1 MSDFLNRQPCGPQA
15 PYYPQLAAEE
25 IGTNIINE
33 LMNEQILQQV
43 TLFESLPPNEVR
55 YLAELLHYREFS
67 AGTVFIRESEIAD
80 HFFILLEGQI
90 EVIKALGTA
99 NERVLDVD
107 EAGSFIGEM
116 GLINPGSRRTA
127 SVRAR
132 TPARLL
138 EMTRADFEALLQ
150 RQPELAYKIVRV
162 LSLRLEQHQNRTI
175 RDLQE
180 KNLQLTQAYEQLKAA
195 QAHLIEKEKMEKELE
210 VARGIQQSMVPRKLP
225 HLSGFD
231 FGARMMP
238 ARAVGGDFFD
248 FIPLSESTLGIVI
261 GDVSDKGVP
270 AALFMALTSNLL
282 RAEARRTSSVSD
294 ALRHVHR
301 QLLEINDAGMFVTL
315 LYGVLNGATREFRYA
330 RAGHELPLVVN
341 AGGELVALPYADGQP
356 LGAMD
361 DILLDEQTVVLP
373 TGSTVLL
380 YTDGVTDAL
389 DAQGNQFGLDRLRQA
404 LPARRSDSAQ
414 ALCDTLLEMTAAY
427 RAATPQY
434 DDITLVAVRVTS

>member
-1 MSDFLNRQPCGPQA
+1 MKEHL
-15 PYYPQLAAEE
+15 LK
-25 IGTNIINE
+25 
-33 LMNEQILQQV
+33 QV
-43 TLFESLPPNEVR
+43 ALFASLPLDEVK
-55 YLAELLHYREFS
+55 YLAEILHYREFS
-67 AGTVFIRESEIAD
+67 AGTVFIQESEIAD

-90 EVIKALGTA
+90 EIIKALGTA

-138 EMTRADFEALLQ
+138 EMTRADFEALLH
-150 RQPELAYKIVRV
+150 RQPELAYKLVRV

-180 KNLQLTQAYEQLKAA
+180 KNLQLTLAYEQLKAA
-195 QAHLIEKEKMEKELE
+195 QAHLIEKERMEKELE
-210 VARGIQQSMVPRKLP
+210 VAREIQQSMVPRKLP
-225 HLSGFD
+225 RLPGFD

-248 FIPLSESTLGIVI
+248 FIPLSESTVGIVI

-270 AALFMALTSNLL
+270 AALFMALTSSLL
-282 RAEARRTSSVSD
+282 RAEARRATSVGD

-301 QLLEINDAGMFVTL
+301 QLLEINDSGMFVSL

-330 RAGHELPLVVN
+330 RAGHELPLLCDARGEF
-341 AGGELVALPYADGQP
+341 AGLPYTDGQP

-361 DILLDEQTVVLP
+361 GILLDEQMVVLP
-373 TGSTVLL
+373 SDGTVLF
-380 YTDGVTDAL
+380 YTDGVTDVL
-389 DAQGNQFGLDRLRQA
+389 DAHGNQFGLERLRQA
-404 LPARRSDSAQ
+404 LVAQRSAPAQ

-434 DDITLVAVRVTS
+434 DDITLVAVRVKSQT

>member
-1 MSDFLNRQPCGPQA
+1 MK
-15 PYYPQLAAEE
+15 
-25 IGTNIINE
+25 
-33 LMNEQILQQV
+33 EQILKQV
-43 TLFESLPPNEVR
+43 ALFASLPPNEVKH
-55 YLAELLHYREFS
+55 LAEILHYRELP
-67 AGTVFIRESEIAD
+67 AGAVFIQEGEIAD
-80 HFFILLEGQI
+80 HFFILVEGEV

-132 TPARLL
+132 TPARFL
-138 EMTRADFEALLQ
+138 EMTRADFEALLH

-162 LSLRLEQHQNRTI
+162 LSLRLEEHQNRTI
-175 RDLQE
+175 RELQE

-195 QAHLIEKEKMEKELE
+195 QAHLIEKEKMERELE
-210 VARGIQQSMVPRKLP
+210 VARGIQQSMVPRKVP
-225 HLSGFD
+225 HLPGFD

-248 FIPLSESTLGIVI
+248 FIPISESTLGIVI

-282 RAEARRTSSVSD
+282 RAEARRTSSVTD

-315 LYGVLNGATREFRYA
+315 LYGVLDGTTREFHYA
-330 RAGHELPLVVN
+330 RAGHELPLLYDARWESV
-341 AGGELVALPYADGQP
+341 GLSYSDGQP

-361 DILLDEQTVVLP
+361 EILLDEQTVVLP
-373 TGSTVLL
+373 SGGTILF
-380 YTDGVTDAL
+380 YTDGVTDVL
-389 DAQGNQFGLDRLRQA
+389 DAQGNPFGLERLRQA
-404 LPARRSDSAQ
+404 ASAQRSAPAQ
-414 ALCDTLLEMTAAY
+414 ALCDALLEMTASF

-434 DDITLVAVRVTS
+434 DDITLVAVRVNQGDGQPGGILKRS

>member
-1 MSDFLNRQPCGPQA
+1 MK
-15 PYYPQLAAEE
+15 
-25 IGTNIINE
+25 
-33 LMNEQILQQV
+33 EQILKQV
-43 TLFESLPPNEVR
+43 ALFASLPPNEVKH
-55 YLAELLHYREFS
+55 LTEILHYRELP
-67 AGTVFIRESEIAD
+67 AGAVFIQESEIAD
-80 HFFILLEGQI
+80 HFFILVEGEV

-138 EMTRADFEALLQ
+138 EMTRADFEALLR
-150 RQPELAYKIVRV
+150 RQPELVYTMVRV
-162 LSLRLEQHQNRTI
+162 LSQRLEQHQNRTI

-180 KNLQLTQAYEQLKAA
+180 KNLQLTQAYERLKAA
-195 QAHLIEKEKMEKELE
+195 QAQLIEKEKMERELE

-225 HLSGFD
+225 HLPGFD

-315 LYGVLNGATREFRYA
+315 LYGVLNGTTREFRYA
-330 RAGHELPLVVN
+330 RAGHELPLVYD
-341 AGGELVALPYADGQP
+341 ARGELVELSYTDGQP

-361 DILLDEQTVVLP
+361 EILLDEQAVVLP
-373 TGSTVLL
+373 SGGTVLF
-380 YTDGVTDAL
+380 YTDGVTDVL
-389 DAQGNQFGLDRLRQA
+389 DAQGNQFGLERLRQA
-404 LPARRSDSAQ
+404 LAAHRSAPAQ
-414 ALCDTLLEMTAAY
+414 ALCDALMEMTAAF

-434 DDITLVAVRVTS
+434 DDITLVAVRVN

>member
-1 MSDFLNRQPCGPQA
+1 
-15 PYYPQLAAEE
+15 
-25 IGTNIINE
+25 
-33 LMNEQILQQV
+33 MNNSSEQILQQV
-43 TLFESLPPNEVR
+43 ALFESLPPNEVR
-55 YLAELLHYREFS
+55 YLAEMLHYREFS
-67 AGTVFIRESEIAD
+67 AGTVFIQESEIAD

-138 EMTRADFEALLQ
+138 EMTRADFESLLQ
-150 RQPELAYKIVRV
+150 RQPELAYKMVRV

-195 QAHLIEKEKMEKELE
+195 QAHLIEKERMEKELE
-210 VARGIQQSMVPRKLP
+210 VARRIQQSMVPRKLP
-225 HLSGFD
+225 HLPGFD
-231 FGARMMP
+231 FGARMVP

-248 FIPLSESTLGIVI
+248 FIPLSDSSLGIVI

-270 AALFMALTSNLL
+270 AALFMALTSSLL
-282 RAEARRTSSVSD
+282 RAEARRAGSVAD

-301 QLLEINDAGMFVTL
+301 QLLEINDSGMFVSL
-315 LYGVLNGATREFRYA
+315 LYGVLDGTTREFRYA
-330 RAGHELPLVVN
+330 RAGHELPLLCD
-341 AGGELVALPYADGQP
+341 ARGEWVELSFTDGQP
-356 LGAMD
+356 LGALER
-361 DILLDEQTVVLP
+361 ILLDEQTVVLP
-373 TGSTVLL
+373 SGSTVLF
-380 YTDGVTDAL
+380 YTDGATDAL
-389 DAQGNQFGLDRLRQA
+389 DAQGNQFGLERLRQA
-404 LPARRSDSAQ
+404 LSARRSAPAQ
-414 ALCDTLLEMTAAY
+414 ALCDAILEMTAGY

-434 DDITLVAVRVTS
+434 DDITLVAVRVQ

>member
-1 MSDFLNRQPCGPQA
+1 MLK
-15 PYYPQLAAEE
+15 
-25 IGTNIINE
+25 
-33 LMNEQILQQV
+33 QV
-43 TLFESLPPNEVR
+43 ALFASLPGNEVK
-55 YLAELLHYREFS
+55 YLAEILHYREFS
-67 AGTVFIRESEIAD
+67 AGTVFIQESEIAD

-99 NERVLDVD
+99 NQRVLGVD

-127 SVRAR
+127 SVRTR

-138 EMTRADFEALLQ
+138 EMTRADFDALLD
-150 RQPELAYKIVRV
+150 RQPGLAYKMVRV
-162 LSLRLEQHQNRTI
+162 LSLRLEQQQNRTI

-180 KNLQLTQAYEQLKAA
+180 KNLQLTRAYEQLKAA
-195 QAHLIEKEKMEKELE
+195 QAQLIEKEKMERELE

-225 HLSGFD
+225 RLPGFD

-248 FIPLSESTLGIVI
+248 FIPLSGSALGIVI

-282 RAEARRTSSVSD
+282 RAEARRTNSAGD

-301 QLLEINDAGMFVTL
+301 QLLEINDSGMFVSL

-330 RAGHELPLVVN
+330 RAGHELPLLCD
-341 AGGELVALPYADGQP
+341 ARGELVALLHTAGQP

-361 DILLDEQTVVLP
+361 EILLDEQKIVLP
-373 TGSTVLL
+373 SGSTVLF
-380 YTDGVTDAL
+380 YTDGVTDVL
-389 DAQGNQFGLDRLRQA
+389 DAQGNQFGLERLRQA
-404 LPARRSDSAQ
+404 LLAQRSAPAQ
-414 ALCDTLLEMTAAY
+414 VLCDSLLEMTAAY
-427 RAATPQY
+427 RAETPQY
-434 DDITLVAVRVTS
+434 DDITLVAVRVKHN

>member
-1 MSDFLNRQPCGPQA
+1 M
-15 PYYPQLAAEE
+15 
-25 IGTNIINE
+25 T
-33 LMNEQILQQV
+33 EQILKQV
-43 TLFESLPPNEVR
+43 ALFASLPLDEVK
-55 YLAELLHYREFS
+55 YLAEILHYREFS
-67 AGTVFIRESEIAD
+67 AGTVFIQESEIAD

-90 EVIKALGTA
+90 EIIKALGTA

-138 EMTRADFEALLQ
+138 EMTRADFEALLH
-150 RQPELAYKIVRV
+150 RQPELAYKLVRV

-180 KNLQLTQAYEQLKAA
+180 KNLQLTLAYEQLKAA
-195 QAHLIEKEKMEKELE
+195 QAHLIEKERMEKELE
-210 VARGIQQSMVPRKLP
+210 VAREIQQSMVPRKLP
-225 HLSGFD
+225 RLPGFD

-248 FIPLSESTLGIVI
+248 FIPLSESTVGIVI

-270 AALFMALTSNLL
+270 AALFMALTSSLL
-282 RAEARRTSSVSD
+282 RAEARRATSVGD

-301 QLLEINDAGMFVTL
+301 QLLEINDSGMFVSL

-330 RAGHELPLVVN
+330 RAGHELPLLCDARGEF
-341 AGGELVALPYADGQP
+341 AGLPYTDGQP

-361 DILLDEQTVVLP
+361 GILLDEQTVVLP
-373 TGSTVLL
+373 PGSTVLF
-380 YTDGVTDAL
+380 YTDGVTDVL
-389 DAQGNQFGLDRLRQA
+389 DAHGNQFGLERLRQA
-404 LPARRSDSAQ
+404 LVAQRSAPAQ

-434 DDITLVAVRVTS
+434 DDITLVAVQVKRN

>member
-1 MSDFLNRQPCGPQA
+1 MK
-15 PYYPQLAAEE
+15 EE
-25 IGTNIINE
+25 I
-33 LMNEQILQQV
+33 LKQV
-43 TLFESLPPNEVR
+43 ALFASLPPNEVQ
-55 YLAELLHYREFS
+55 YLAEILHYREFR
-67 AGTVFIRESEIAD
+67 AGTVFIQESEIAD

-99 NERVLDVD
+99 DERVLDVD

-138 EMTRADFEALLQ
+138 EMTRADFEALLH

-195 QAHLIEKEKMEKELE
+195 QAQLIEKEKLERELE
-210 VARGIQQSMVPRKLP
+210 VAREIQQSMVPRKLP
-225 HLSGFD
+225 HLPGFD

-248 FIPLSESTLGIVI
+248 FIPLSESTLGIAI

-282 RAEARRTSSVSD
+282 RAEARRASSVSD
-294 ALRHVHR
+294 ALRHVHQ
-301 QLLEINDAGMFVTL
+301 QLLEINDAGMFVSL
-315 LYGVLNGATREFRYA
+315 LYGVLDGATREFRYA
-330 RAGHELPLVVN
+330 RAGHELPLVLD

-356 LGAMD
+356 LGAMEG
-361 DILLDEQTVVLP
+361 ILLDEQTVVLP
-373 TGSTVLL
+373 SGSTVLL
-380 YTDGVTDAL
+380 YTDGVTDVL
-389 DAQGNQFGLDRLRQA
+389 DAQGKQFGLERLRQA
-404 LPARRSDSAQ
+404 LSAQRSAPAQ

-427 RAATPQY
+427 RGETTQY
-434 DDITLVAVRVTS
+434 DDITLVAVRVE